1 MDAIERITPQ
11 HGGQLHAIAASFG
24 LPISK
29 LLDFS
34 ANINPDGPPLAVVA
48 ALKESLG
55 KPKSLT
61 QYPDLEERTLK
72 AALAR
77 YAGCIERGVLV
88 ANGFVPLLD
97 ASLRSLNV
105 RSCLV
110 PVPAFNEYRRVL
122 ERNDIDI
129 TTTVLDPE
137 QSFHYDVDALLAARH
152 DAVLLANPQNPSGV
166 LAEYATMVDL
176 VTKAAARNMYVLL
189 DEAFID
195 YASGASLS
203 ATVSQFENLIVFR
216 SVTKCFG
223 IPGLRLAY
231 AITHERLRCR
241 IEAYLPPWPISTL
254 ASIGTIA
261 AVQDEAFIAE
271 FPSSNERRRVALA
284 RSLQALGLKVYPAAA
299 NFLLFRL
306 PEGTDTHQFWRQL
319 VIRHGIV
326 LRLCLNFEGMLPGHL
341 RAGIQSEVDNEAL
354 TTAISSQLRLAPGAT
369 ADPVPDCRSDRL

>member
-1 MDAIERITPQ
+1 MDAIEHIIPQ

-24 LPISK
+24 LPVSK

-34 ANINPDGPPLAVVA
+34 ANINPDGPPPTVVA

-55 KPKSLT
+55 KPEGLT
-61 QYPDLEERTLK
+61 QYPDLEERALK

-77 YAGCIERGVLV
+77 YAGCHERNILV

-97 ASLRSLNV
+97 ASLRSLKV

-122 ERNDIDI
+122 ERNGIDI
-129 TTTVLDPE
+129 TTTVLDPK
-137 QSFHYDVDALLAARH
+137 QSFHYDVDAMLAARH

-166 LAEYATMVDL
+166 MAEYATMVDL

-195 YASGASLS
+195 YARETSLS
-203 ATVSQFENLIVFR
+203 AIMTRFENLIVFR

-231 AITHERLRCR
+231 AITPERLRCQ

-261 AVQDEAFIAE
+261 ALQDEAFIAE

-319 VIRHGIV
+319 VVEHRIV
-326 LRLCLNFEGMLPGHL
+326 LRSCVNFEGMLPGHL
-341 RAGIQSEVDNEAL
+341 RAAIRSEVDNEAL
-354 TTAISSQLRLAPGAT
+354 TIAISSQLL
-369 ADPVPDCRSDRL
+369 

>member
-1 MDAIERITPQ
+1 VDAIEHIIPQ

-24 LPISK
+24 LPMSK

-34 ANINPDGPPLAVVA
+34 ANINPDGPPSAVVA

-55 KPKSLT
+55 NPECLT

-77 YAGCIERGVLV
+77 YAGCSERNVLV

-97 ASLRSLNV
+97 ASLRSLNI

-122 ERNDIDI
+122 ERNGIAI
-129 TTTVLDPE
+129 TTTVLNPE
-137 QSFHYDVDALLAARH
+137 RSFHYDVDAILAAHH

-166 LAEYATMVDL
+166 LAEYATMVAL

-195 YASGASLS
+195 YARETSLS
-203 ATVSQFENLIVFR
+203 ATVARFENLIVFR

-254 ASIGTIA
+254 TSIGTIA
-261 AVQDEAFIAE
+261 ALQDEAFIAE
-271 FPSSNERRRVALA
+271 FPSLNERRRVALA

-306 PEGTDTHQFWRQL
+306 PEGTDTHQFWQQL

-326 LRLCLNFEGMLPGHL
+326 LRSCSNFEGMLPGHL
-341 RAGIQSEVDNEAL
+341 RVGIQSEVDNEAL
-354 TTAISSQLRLAPGAT
+354 TRAISSQLRLAAERSCGS
-369 ADPVPDCRSDRL
+369 PVPSGTER